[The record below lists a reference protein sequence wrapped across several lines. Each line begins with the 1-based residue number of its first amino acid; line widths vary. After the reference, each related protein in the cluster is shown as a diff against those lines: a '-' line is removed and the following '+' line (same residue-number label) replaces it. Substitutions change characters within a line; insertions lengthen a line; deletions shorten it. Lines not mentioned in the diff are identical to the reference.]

1 MSSISAAIFALCSRF
16 EIGNGSTW
24 PSVLTYDEVE
34 EAERREIL
42 ARGFVLLIARAAV
55 TRRCMHGEERG
66 GGGGTMARSGLFCGE
81 VPEVVDTFILR
92 RKYSCVSVFHH
103 TVGGM
108 MARGEMHKT
117 FVQVTQ
123 S

>member
-66 GGGGTMARSGLFCGE
+66 GGGVPWQDRGCFAARCRRWLIHLYSEENIAVYLC
-81 VPEVVDTFILR
+81 FIILW
-92 RKYSCVSVFHH
+92 
-103 TVGGM
+103 VG
-108 MARGEMHKT
+108 
-117 FVQVTQ
+117 
-123 S
+123 